1 MPDRQVLAA
10 GAAQTMNKSRTK
22 SSGQSGFSLMELL
35 VGMSITLVIMTIAS
49 TLLASSF
56 AIRGRENQRSA
67 AIADAQR
74 ALNTMSREIA
84 NAGYGLSTNGIVAG
98 DSGLN
103 QIRVRSDLD
112 LSGAT
117 GTTGEDLKYALIND
131 ANGSFIVRMDL
142 QPSQTTGLIANRIDG
157 LKIRYYDQR
166 VTYTIGNCATGV
178 ANCDITNVLNSAG
191 AVQAEVTPDQ
201 AKYIVLIVNVTLP
214 AVGTSGS
221 PGYQAPSATQL
232 VSTVTLRN
240 ASLQYY

>member
-1 MPDRQVLAA
+1 
-10 GAAQTMNKSRTK
+10 MNKSQSK
-22 SSGQSGFSLMELL
+22 SSGQSGFSLLEL
-35 VGMSITLVIMTIAS
+35 VIGMAITLVIVTIAS

-56 AIRGRENQRSA
+56 TIRGRENQRSA

-98 DSGLN
+98 DSGLT

-117 GTTGEDLKYALIND
+117 NTSLEDLKYVLVND

-157 LKIRYYDQR
+157 LKIRYYDER
-166 VTYTIGNCATGV
+166 VTYTIGDCKTGL
-178 ANCDITNVLNSAG
+178 ANCDISNVRNSAG
-191 AVQAEVTPDQ
+191 AAKAEVTPSL
-201 AKYIVLIVNVTLP
+201 ATYIVLILNVTLP
-214 AVGTSGS
+214 AVGTPGS
-221 PGYQAPSATQL
+221 PGYQSPSATQL

-240 ASLQYY
+240 SNLQYY

>member
-1 MPDRQVLAA
+1 
-10 GAAQTMNKSRTK
+10 MNKSHTK
-22 SSGQSGFSLMELL
+22 SSSQSGFSLSEL
-35 VGMSITLVIMTIAS
+35 VIGMSITLVIVTIAS

-98 DSGLN
+98 DSGLT

-117 GTTGEDLKYALIND
+117 GASGEDLKYTLVND
-131 ANGSFIVRMDL
+131 ANGSFVVRMDL

-157 LKIRYYDQR
+157 LAIYYYDQR
-166 VTYTIGNCATGV
+166 VTYTIGDGL
-178 ANCDITNVLNSAG
+178 ITSVLNSAG
-191 AVQAEVTPDQ
+191 TAHAHVTPDA
-201 AKYIVLIVNVTLP
+201 AKYIVLGVNVPLHTQPP
-214 AVGTSGS
+214 AAS
-221 PGYQAPSATQL
+221 P
-232 VSTVTLRN
+232 R
-240 ASLQYY
+240 